1 MKLDD
6 LVHIDGAARSAEST
20 AKTLRYHASVL
31 ARVRTNESGDG
42 MIAKVITGIGD
53 GWGKFDDT
61 PRAMVRQV
69 LAEQLG
75 DILRIAELRLEA
87 RARAASAKHRLLIEQ
102 VRSFFDEEAQP

>member
-1 MKLDD
+1 MKLEE
-6 LVHIDGAARSAEST
+6 LVRIDNAARSAESA

-31 ARVRTNESGDG
+31 ARVRTAESGDD

-61 PRAMVRQV
+61 PRVVVRQV

-87 RARAASAKHRLLIEQ
+87 QARANSAKHRLLSEQ